1 AGFHNVVMTNVA
13 ISQQEKGGIAL

>member
-13 ISQQEKGGIAL
+13 ISQQEKGGIAF